1 MNKDAMA
8 AMSAEE
14 LDRYGRVLG
23 IEMKPAR
30 TKAQK
35 IALITSKRER
45 SATVTA
51 LGMQFEVPAKA
62 LSDKRLN
69 DILAKQEHTDED
81 ILTALGLMIGT
92 EQLQDLADACTDEDG
107 TVDAPAL
114 ALAFVMIT
122 ESAELKNS

>member
-35 IALITSKRER
+35 IALIASKRER

-81 ILTALGLMIGT
+81 ILTALELMIGT
-92 EQLQDLADACTDEDG
+92 EQLRDLADACTDEDG

>member
-81 ILTALGLMIGT
+81 ILTALELMIGT
-92 EQLQDLADACTDEDG
+92 EQLRDLADACTDEDG